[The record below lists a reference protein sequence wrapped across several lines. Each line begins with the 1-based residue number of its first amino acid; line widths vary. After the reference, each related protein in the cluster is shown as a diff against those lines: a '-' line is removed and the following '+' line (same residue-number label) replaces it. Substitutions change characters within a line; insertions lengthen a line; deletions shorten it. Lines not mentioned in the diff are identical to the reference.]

1 MDMISGVGAEVGTA
15 PQSMAAAAASSALLN
30 QSLHDAAMSFRR
42 SQSQTTSIK
51 FHAATR
57 LLGQRGGKTNTV
69 EENQMTSTKNEQ
81 TQLEKKHSNTHNSKH
96 DSVGCSVDEICTAI
110 LASNT
115 VLRAVFRKHAEN
127 VSKSRQGT
135 A

>member
-57 LLGQRGGKTNTV
+57 LLGQRGGKTDTV

-81 TQLEKKHSNTHNSKH
+81 TQLEKKHSNTH
-96 DSVGCSVDEICTAI
+96 VGCSVDEICTAI

-115 VLRAVFRKHAEN
+115 VLRAVLRKHAEN
-127 VSKSRQGT
+127 VSKSRQGI
-135 A
+135 AWNE